1 LKPERYI
8 AYTDDALM
16 ELVKNDDEGAFRV
29 IYDRHSRDVFDAVYN
44 GLHKLEESKEV
55 VQEVFFYLWAKR
67 DTIRINSS
75 LKGYLLVSA
84 RHAML
89 NMIRSDKVRSAYAA
103 DLTLFSASLHD
114 NSTIEWQ
121 DFQDLEQL
129 IESSLAQLPEKCQTI
144 FKMRWKEHLSSQHIA
159 ARLNIAPHTVENNVS
174 IALKHLRGAIG
185 DYLVSLLFFM
195 LSL

>member
-1 LKPERYI
+1 MKLARYI
-8 AYTDDALM
+8 EYADEALM
-16 ELVKNDDEGAFRV
+16 ELVKNGDETAFRT
-29 IYDRHSRDVFDAVYN
+29 IYERHSKSIFDSVYN
-44 GLHKLEESKEV
+44 GLHKVEESKEV

-67 DTIRINSS
+67 DTIKINSS

-89 NMIRSDKVRSAYAA
+89 NMIRSEKVRKAYAT

-121 DFQDLEQL
+121 DFQDLERL
-129 IESSLAQLPEKCQTI
+129 IESSLAQLPEKCQII
-144 FKMRWKEHLSSQHIA
+144 FKLRWKEHLSSQHIA

-174 IALKHLRGAIG
+174 IALKHLRASVGH
-185 DYLVSLLFFM
+185 YLVSVLYFL

>member
-1 LKPERYI
+1 MKSERYI
-8 AYTDDALM
+8 AYADDTLM
-16 ELVKNDDEGAFRV
+16 ELVKKDDEAAFRV

-44 GLHKLEESKEV
+44 GLHKLEESKEI

-67 DTIRINSS
+67 DAIRINSS

-89 NMIRSDKVRSAYAA
+89 NMIRSEKVRNAYAA

-114 NSTIEWQ
+114 NSTVEWQ

-144 FKMRWKEHLSSQHIA
+144 FKLRWKEHLSSQHIA
-159 ARLNIAPHTVENNVS
+159 ARLKIAPHTVENNVS
-174 IALKHLRGAIG
+174 MALKHLRGAIG
-185 DYLVSLLFFM
+185 DYLVSLLFFL

>member
-1 LKPERYI
+1 
-8 AYTDDALM
+8 M
-16 ELVKNDDEGAFRV
+16 ELVRKDDEAAFKV
-29 IYDRHSRDVFDAVYN
+29 IYERYSRDVFDAVYN
-44 GLHKLEESKEV
+44 GLHKLEESKEI

-89 NMIRSDKVRSAYAA
+89 NLIRSEKVRHAYAA

-114 NSTIEWQ
+114 NSTVEWQ

-129 IESSLAQLPEKCQTI
+129 IEASLAQLPEKCQTI
-144 FKMRWKEHLSSQHIA
+144 FKMRWKEDLSSQHIA
-159 ARLNIAPHTVENNVS
+159 ARLKIAPHTVENNVS
-174 IALKHLRGAIG
+174 IALKHLRGTIG
-185 DYLVSLLFFM
+185 DYLVSLVVIV

>member
-1 LKPERYI
+1 LKSERYI
-8 AYTDDALM
+8 AYADDTLM
-16 ELVKNDDEGAFRV
+16 ELVKKDDEAAFRV

-44 GLHKLEESKEV
+44 GLHKLEESKEI

-67 DTIRINSS
+67 DAIRINSS

-89 NMIRSDKVRSAYAA
+89 NMIRSEKVRNAYAA

-114 NSTIEWQ
+114 NSTVEWQ

-144 FKMRWKEHLSSQHIA
+144 FKLRWKEHLSSQHIA
-159 ARLNIAPHTVENNVS
+159 ARLKIAPHTVENNVS
-174 IALKHLRGAIG
+174 MALKHLRGAIG
-185 DYLVSLLFFM
+185 DYLVSLLFFL